1 MNVQSGNI
9 LFEKNETIKIIV
21 ASGGNIPSRFAHSF
35 NVMKMAQGFYKVGHN
50 VEVVTSLSIPIL
62 LERFRIKNIN
72 DFYGIDKNIS
82 VKFVPSF
89 SFSALRRSTDFIQS
103 DFKIAKYC
111 KKKNVD
117 LVYCRSYRIPYYCV
131 KEGIPTIIETHTT
144 NYKHPDLQKIYEI
157 SNNPNF
163 RGLVTI
169 SKAIKKEHMKRGIP
183 EEKIFVFEDGVD
195 LGRFKINDD
204 VYFWRNKLGL
214 PEDKNLVVYCGQLYK
229 EKGIEHILLTAKK
242 LINKNVL
249 FVLVGG
255 FQNDIDKWK
264 QYCKEKLIS
273 NVFFQGFVN
282 NFDVP
287 KYLKT
292 ADVLIM
298 PYQTDITYNIM
309 DINTTSPMKLFEF
322 MASNRPIVSTNIP
335 TISKVIEHDKS
346 GLLAEPNNIEQ
357 LATYTLGLIEDKE
370 KSKRISS
377 NAFKEVRKYEWRERC
392 KKIIQKVC
400 Y

>member
-1 MNVQSGNI
+1 MKSYQNRSMN
-9 LFEKNETIKIIV
+9 IIV

-35 NVMKMAQGFYKVGHN
+35 NVMKMAQGFYKIGYN
-50 VEVVTSLSIPIL
+50 VEVMTSLSLPTL
-62 LERFRIKNIN
+62 LERIRIKNLYE
-72 DFYGIDKNIS
+72 FYSIDKNIS

-89 SFSALRRSTDFIQS
+89 SFSALRRGANFIKS

-157 SNNPNF
+157 SNDSNF

-169 SKAIKKEHMKRGIP
+169 SKAIKKEHIKRGIP
-183 EEKIFVFEDGVD
+183 EEKVFVFEDGVD
-195 LGRFKINDD
+195 LDRFEINDD
-204 VYFWRNKLGL
+204 MYFWRNKLGL
-214 PEDKNLVVYCGQLYK
+214 PEDKNLVIYCGQLYK

-242 LINKNVL
+242 LIDENML
-249 FVLVGG
+249 FMLVGG

-264 QYCKEKLIS
+264 RYCKEKLIS
-273 NVFFQGFVN
+273 NVVFKGFIN
-282 NFDVP
+282 NSDIP
-287 KYLKT
+287 KYLKA

-298 PYQTDITYNIM
+298 PYQTDISYNVM
-309 DINTTSPMKLFEF
+309 DINTTSPMKLFEY
-322 MASNRPIVSTNIP
+322 MASKRPIVATNIP
-335 TISKVIEHDKS
+335 TISKVIKHNKS

-357 LATYTLGLIEDKE
+357 LASYTKELIEDNE
-370 KSKRISS
+370 KSKRIST
-377 NAFKEVRKYEWRERC
+377 NAFEGARKYEWRERC
-392 KKIIQKVC
+392 RKIIQKVC
-400 Y
+400 C